1 MLCILILITLFK
13 FNKILVFRKE
23 GTRGS
28 LVVIKC
34 TPLYNSTIILV
45 SVTLLGVIN

>member
-1 MLCILILITLFK
+1 MY
-13 FNKILVFRKE
+13 FNFDNYLNSTTSWFSKKE
-23 GTRGS
+23 WARGS